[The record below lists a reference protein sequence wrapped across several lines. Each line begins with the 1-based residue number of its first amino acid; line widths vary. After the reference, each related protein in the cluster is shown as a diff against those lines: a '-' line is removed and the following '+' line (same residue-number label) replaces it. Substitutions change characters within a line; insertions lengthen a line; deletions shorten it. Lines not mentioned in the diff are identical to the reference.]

1 MWFFLQT
8 FTMKNTNSLNE
19 KEPRPLRD
27 YLYQTPNK
35 LSEELIRCMV
45 TIYCTLSDPPLEHL
59 GAPESPS
66 STRSSS
72 TTLSSILGILSDG
85 WSPGHKKGEYSYDA
99 SLVDPFQVK
108 GKSGVSGTYR
118 HMVEVPW
125 ISVDKE
131 RISYVARMLRGFRWF
146 DEWCY
151 WIKKL
156 IV

>member
-1 MWFFLQT
+1 
-8 FTMKNTNSLNE
+8 MKNTNSLNE

-125 ISVDKE
+125 ISVFSRSLFLGEIKMPRIYRIMCRE
-131 RISYVARMLRGFRWF
+131 RKRGRER
-146 DEWCY
+146 DR
-151 WIKKL
+151 
-156 IV
+156 V

>member
-1 MWFFLQT
+1 
-8 FTMKNTNSLNE
+8 MKNTNSLNE

-85 WSPGHKKGEYSYDA
+85 WSPGHKAEHSYDE
-99 SLVDPFQVK
+99 LLINPFQVK
-108 GKSGVSGTYR
+108 GKSGVPRAYSC
-118 HMVEVPW
+118 MVEVPW
-125 ISVDKE
+125 ICVDKE
-131 RISYVARMLRGFRWF
+131 RLSHAARLLREFR
-146 DEWCY
+146 
-151 WIKKL
+151 
-156 IV
+156 